1 MEKDLEG
8 ALVNSTEAKLEGSKK
23 PYMDLGGHLEYIES
37 LLEQGTGGDEYASLT
52 LPSTSPSSQVIPS
65 ITTSNEQQ
73 NLTIGNGLEIKDGAL
88 TWVPKSVSLSINI
101 TAQEMAAACSN
112 DVIVNFESSDDVSKA
127 RELLLSGE
135 GTIKVKVTTPLGWFN
150 FIFYPNVCDES
161 VANSFNFSNVCV
173 LPVDL
178 SSIGGGSKVNVF
190 AMRVITWN
198 WNDTTTVSFRFSITD
213 FLPEHVTGGDV
224 DAKIAALKEYV
235 DASIGQ
241 AVTNVLTEGF

>member
-1 MEKDLEG
+1 MAKDLEE
-8 ALVNSTEAKLEGSKK
+8 ALVNIEAKLGGAEK
-23 PYMDLGGHLEYIES
+23 PRMDLGGHLEYIES
-37 LLEQGTGGDEYASLT
+37 LLGQGTGGDEYASLT

-73 NLTIGNGLEIKDGAL
+73 NLTIGSGLEIKDGAL
-88 TWVPKSVSLSINI
+88 QATSSGREVKRVSLSINI

-112 DVIVNFESSDDVSKA
+112 DVSIDFESSDDVSKA

-161 VANSFNFSNVCV
+161 IANSFNFSNVCI
-173 LPVDL
+173 LPKDL

-198 WNDTTTVSFRFSITD
+198 DVTTVSFRFSITD
-213 FLPEHVTGGDV
+213 F
-224 DAKIAALKEYV
+224 Y
-235 DASIGQ
+235 
-241 AVTNVLTEGF
+241 N

>member
-8 ALVNSTEAKLEGSKK
+8 ALANSTEAKLEGSKK
-23 PYMDLGGHLEYIES
+23 PHMDLGDHLEYIES

-52 LPSTSPSSQVIPS
+52 FPSTSPSSQVIPS

-73 NLTIGNGLEIKDGAL
+73 NLTIGSGLEIKDGAL
-88 TWVPKSVSLSINI
+88 QATSSGGEVKRVSLSINI

-112 DVIVNFESSDDVSKA
+112 DVSIDFESSDDVSKA

-161 VANSFNFSNVCV
+161 IANSFNFSNICI
-173 LPVDL
+173 LPKDL

-198 WNDTTTVSFRFSITD
+198 DITTVSFRFSITD
-213 FLPEHVTGGDV
+213 F
-224 DAKIAALKEYV
+224 Y
-235 DASIGQ
+235 
-241 AVTNVLTEGF
+241 N

>member
-23 PYMDLGGHLEYIES
+23 PLMDLGDHLEYIES
-37 LLEQGTGGDEYASLT
+37 LLERGGGDEYASLT

-73 NLTIGNGLEIKDGAL
+73 NLTIGSGLEIKDGAL
-88 TWVPKSVSLSINI
+88 QAISSGGEVKRVSLSINI

-112 DVIVNFESSDDVSKA
+112 DVSIDFESSDDVSKA

-161 VANSFNFSNVCV
+161 IANSFNFSNICI
-173 LPVDL
+173 LPKDL

-198 WNDTTTVSFRFSITD
+198 DITTVSFRFSITD
-213 FLPEHVTGGDV
+213 F
-224 DAKIAALKEYV
+224 Y
-235 DASIGQ
+235 
-241 AVTNVLTEGF
+241 N